1 MLGVKIAMY
10 SKNNLKSNEETSIIL
25 SLFVNNGIGTGF
37 SGKIPGYLVNKL
49 EDVIEEIVNYTPQL
63 NEKENAENET

>member
-1 MLGVKIAMY
+1 MY
-10 SKNNLKSNEETSIIL
+10 NKNNLKPNEETSIIL
-25 SLFVNNGIGTGF
+25 SLLVTNGIDTGF

-49 EDVIEEIVNYTPQL
+49 EDAIEEIVNYTPPL

>member
-1 MLGVKIAMY
+1 MI
-10 SKNNLKSNEETSIIL
+10 KNNLKPDEKRDIIL
-25 SLFVNNGIGTGF
+25 TCIVKNGTNTGF

-49 EDVIEEIVNYTPQL
+49 EDVIEEIVNYTPPL

>member
-1 MLGVKIAMY
+1 MY
-10 SKNNLKSNEETSIIL
+10 NKNNLKPNEETFIIL
-25 SLFVNNGIGTGF
+25 SLFVTNGIDTGF

-49 EDVIEEIVNYTPQL
+49 EDVIEEIVNYTPPL